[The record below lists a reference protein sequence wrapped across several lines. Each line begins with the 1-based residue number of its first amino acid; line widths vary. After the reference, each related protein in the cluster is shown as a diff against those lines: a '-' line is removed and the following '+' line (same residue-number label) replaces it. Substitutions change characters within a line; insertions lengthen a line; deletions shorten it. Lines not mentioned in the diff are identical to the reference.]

1 MLQTHSNACNWTKH
15 MKFAPC
21 NTLETYNAHSSYI
34 YQSLS
39 RKSLQRFK
47 FQPLL
52 FRLHLKVD
60 FLWKGCNIPLWIFVW
75 NVFCLPLIFCNEI
88 NKCSINNLLFRA
100 SSNNSNWR
108 RQISSFKSTL
118 DDVFGVLNV
127 VAMYCTSLGELPS
140 YLVGLNRFWRPPWTI
155 PPKAP

>member
-1 MLQTHSNACNWTKH
+1 
-15 MKFAPC
+15 
-21 NTLETYNAHSSYI
+21 
-34 YQSLS
+34 
-39 RKSLQRFK
+39 
-47 FQPLL
+47 
-52 FRLHLKVD
+52 
-60 FLWKGCNIPLWIFVW
+60 
-75 NVFCLPLIFCNEI
+75 
-88 NKCSINNLLFRA
+88 LLFRA